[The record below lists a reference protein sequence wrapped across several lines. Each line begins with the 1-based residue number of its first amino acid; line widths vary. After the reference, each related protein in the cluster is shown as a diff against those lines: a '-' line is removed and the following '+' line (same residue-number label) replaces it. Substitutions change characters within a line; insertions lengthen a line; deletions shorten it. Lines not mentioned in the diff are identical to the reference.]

1 MLVLIEIGVFMRVVD
16 FLNLII
22 YFISYLSSWLLLV
35 VSVWYF
41 CEDSLS
47 FLQVLEQWLSIVA

>member
-1 MLVLIEIGVFMRVVD
+1 VVD

-22 YFISYLSSWLLLV
+22 YFIPYLSSWLLLV

-47 FLQVLEQWLSIVA
+47 FLQVLEQ